1 MKKELHLFIIW
12 ENARN
17 KQNEILEDIKKN
29 FKILNVYEVEW
40 AKENF
45 SNNLTRFYGTN
56 LPAGSDKEVHCGNGK
71 FLLIII
77 QDLNPKYEERDTSK
91 GKKVVNINLF
101 DKKTEYRNL
110 TGGGHKIHST
120 NSETETNHDITLL
133 LGKNV
138 EDYLKYNG
146 ETKWNGKIEELK
158 RDLTGCGV
166 WKDAKEMFYVLN
178 NCVNYA
184 ILRNYEGLPE
194 EIYVNEHNDIDL
206 ICESMVETAY
216 ILNARSMH
224 KEIFRVQHEANVG
237 DRIAYFDLRNI
248 GDNYY
253 YKPLEE
259 RILKNRE
266 YNEKGF
272 YVLNKEDYFYTLLYH
287 AYVQKPEFKQDY
299 KEKLMNMGVEKVT
312 LNTSLEEYGE
322 ILQKWLLKNE
332 YVVIEPVD
340 RSVYFNKE
348 NLKDFKSSVYYENE
362 AKERELSDLREC
374 KDRLISENEKLKARN
389 LELENTLSGI
399 KDSRSWKI
407 MEPLRK
413 LMKNLK

>member
-1 MKKELHLFIIW
+1 MKKELHLFILW

-17 KQNEILEDIKKN
+17 KQNEILDDINKN
-29 FKILNVYEVEW
+29 FKILNVYDIEW

-45 SNNLTRFYGTN
+45 SNDLTRFYGTN
-56 LPAGSDKEVHCGNGK
+56 LPAGSDKEIHCGNGR
-71 FLLIII
+71 FLLIIL
-77 QDLNPKYEERDTSK
+77 QDLNPVYEERDTSK
-91 GKKVVNINLF
+91 GTKIVNTNLF
-101 DKKTEYRNL
+101 DKKTEYRNW
-110 TGGGHKIHST
+110 TGGGHKVHAT
-120 NSETETNHDITLL
+120 NSQSETNHDITLL

-138 EDYLKYNG
+138 EDYLKDNG
-146 ETKWNGKIEELK
+146 EKEWNGKIEELK

-224 KEIFRVQHEANVG
+224 KEIFRVQHEASVG
-237 DRIAYFDLRNI
+237 DKIAYFDLRNV

-253 YKPLEE
+253 FKPLEE
-259 RILKNRE
+259 RILKNRV

-312 LNTSLEEYGE
+312 LNTSLEEYGQ

-348 NLKDFKSSVYYENE
+348 NLKDFKPSVYYENE
-362 AKERELSDLREC
+362 AKERELSDLRDC
-374 KDRLISENEKLKARN
+374 KEKLITENNELRAKN

-399 KDSRSWKI
+399 KDSRTWKI
-407 MEPLRK
+407 MEPFRK